1 MPFRCARGAAFSKN
15 EEPRLEELLTDD
27 VLQLVMAR
35 DGVTPET
42 LRKLASEFREKTLQ
56 AARKALDPIA

>member
-1 MPFRCARGAAFSKN
+1 MPFRCARGALSKN

-42 LRKLASEFREKTLQ
+42 LRKLARSSG
-56 AARKALDPIA
+56 RKRYKWRGGR

>member
-1 MPFRCARGAAFSKN
+1 MCPRRLYKN

-56 AARKALDPIA
+56 VARRALDPIA

>member
-1 MPFRCARGAAFSKN
+1 MPAAPLAKTRNRDF
-15 EEPRLEELLTDD
+15 EELLTDD
-27 VLQLVMAR
+27 VLQLVMSR

-56 AARKALDPIA
+56 AARRALDPIA

>member
-1 MPFRCARGAAFSKN
+1 MCPRRLSKN
-15 EEPRLEELLTDD
+15 EEPRLKELLTDD

-42 LRKLASEFREKTLQ
+42 LRKLTSEFREKRLQ
-56 AARKALDPIA
+56 AEPRTLDPIA

>member
-1 MPFRCARGAAFSKN
+1 MPFRCARGAFSKN

-42 LRKLASEFREKTLQ
+42 LRKLASECSG
-56 AARKALDPIA
+56 RKRYKRRGGR

>member
-1 MPFRCARGAAFSKN
+1 MPFRCARGAFSKN
-15 EEPRLEELLTDD
+15 EEPQLEELLTDD
-27 VLQLVMAR
+27 VLQLVMSR

-56 AARKALDPIA
+56 AARRALDPKAL